1 MTDKFASGLM
11 PYTDEE
17 RSADEEGRGRG
28 RKRIRGRKA
37 CPSGQDYNRKPTP
50 ADRRRDLR
58 IVGESRDAD

>member
-1 MTDKFASGLM
+1 MKPASGAL
-11 PYTDEE
+11 PYTQEE
-17 RSADEEGRGRG
+17 RDRDEADR

>member
-17 RSADEEGRGRG
+17 RAADEEARW